1 VTINSNQLVESDA
14 GGASGSE
21 GTFGWRQ
28 VALAINSVRTGSAPM
43 FLKVLADSHDPLY
56 IDLLHGAYSWSV
68 PLNEFPEDAAHI
80 WLETE
85 PATEDATPPF
95 ELPGQSLD
103 SLLWVLGSSAFGADR
118 ASWLPEGERY
128 RLTQWPNLSRH
139 FHNMHQ
145 MHMLAILGNA
155 FFAPAELAKVS
166 GVPVREAQRLI
177 NALSLMG
184 LLRNSAEVEAVAVSA
199 PTKAKKNASL
209 FSRLLNRLGR

>member
-1 VTINSNQLVESDA
+1 VTIDSNQVVESESSAQLD
-14 GGASGSE
+14 SG

-43 FLKVLADSHDPLY
+43 FLKVLVDSHDPLY
-56 IDLLHGAYSWSV
+56 IDLLHGAYSWTT
-68 PLNEFPEDAAHI
+68 PLNEFPEDAKHI

-85 PATEDATPPF
+85 PATEDSTPPF
-95 ELPGQSLD
+95 ELPGASLD

-118 ASWLPEGERY
+118 ASWLADGERY

-139 FHNMHQ
+139 FHNMYQ

-155 FFAPAELAKVS
+155 YFTAAELSKVS
-166 GVPVREAQRLI
+166 GVPLKEAQRLI

-184 LLRNSAEVEAVAVSA
+184 LLRYSAEVEAVEVKA